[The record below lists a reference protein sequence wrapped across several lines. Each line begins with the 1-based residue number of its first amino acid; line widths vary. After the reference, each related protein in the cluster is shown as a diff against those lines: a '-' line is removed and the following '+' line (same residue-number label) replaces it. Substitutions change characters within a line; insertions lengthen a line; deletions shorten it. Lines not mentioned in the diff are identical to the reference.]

1 MLVEAE
7 TCVGEEKK
15 TQKSLLIEKQ
25 FLKKQDMNKSF
36 SNGSKY
42 SG

>member
-7 TCVGEEKK
+7 TCVGEEKKK

-25 FLKKQDMNKSF
+25 FLKKQDEQVIF
-36 SNGSKY
+36 
-42 SG
+42 

>member
-7 TCVGEEKK
+7 TCVGKEKK
-15 TQKSLLIEKQ
+15 QKSLLIEKQ